1 MAQGRTSLHEWL
13 RIQPQVNGE
22 FAFAGFLE
30 REGQLGKLTVCLTED
45 AAEAASI
52 VSLVQHC
59 LRHFRYVLWHVG
71 ADVPVPILM
80 ECLIQSEKTFL
91 LLQPASE
98 NLYHRDLLLREV
110 RSNPRCDGLELKTI
124 VCREQGDF
132 FHHAR
137 CVLKGGVCPPQIAE
151 FSEIRNAIGNH
162 VYGAARVAAR
172 RRQPPV
178 VHTELHVVT
187 STT

>member
-1 MAQGRTSLHEWL
+1 MNVQANIVGPEWSCRGESLRATRHFNSSSRLPSRVVTVASLSSRIANHFISETLARALNTETGASVLLIDLEMAQGRTSLQEWL

-30 REGQLGKLTVCLTED
+30 REGQVGKLTVCLTND

-98 NLYHRDLLLREV
+98 N
-110 RSNPRCDGLELKTI
+110 
-124 VCREQGDF
+124 
-132 FHHAR
+132 
-137 CVLKGGVCPPQIAE
+137 
-151 FSEIRNAIGNH
+151 
-162 VYGAARVAAR
+162 
-172 RRQPPV
+172 
-178 VHTELHVVT
+178 
-187 STT
+187 